1 MNPAM
6 EKGKKV
12 QKRSASV
19 QKAPSHS
26 KGPVYHTENVPT
38 VRGQSDRLQH
48 PSLSRVKGRSNMY
61 TPPLNGAERSWLND
75 QSPVRGGVQTP
86 PQQYSRTP
94 ECGTPTLINP
104 TSSLL
109 QGLLKEERA
118 HRGSRGIPED
128 GAESPRTPDRPRVQ
142 EDTASEKARKVS
154 QFLAPNAPHSKEMG
168 VREMDQY
175 VSKMTKL
182 NFDLKLEIF
191 HRTQQMGAMEKKL
204 ERMQAMEEELSR
216 LQSLEEEVMELR
228 EINKCNQGLR
238 EANSQLRQDLDTK
251 DKAVE
256 EAVQW
261 ICKLEAENEQLKN
274 NGRSS
279 SLSMNR
285 LVLDGPHASPRNQIV
300 IDIPE
305 RTSSKRAR
313 SVVMSPE
320 LRQLSKAPSF
330 LRDDNKSTATLRS
343 LYVPEN
349 NKSRSA
355 LSQLTKSESMHT
367 MTDIL
372 EPGSPRLSVLS
383 ECSELHPFDTPTKWN
398 DFDKLD
404 IPVRK
409 ASRESVDSYAAATE
423 REESKEDR
431 IDRWMQ
437 TRTDSQTIIRRRQTR
452 AASDASKVSELTF
465 TGDLY
470 STKPRGRGRLDASL
484 FGGAHLPPT
493 PDTMSTA
500 YVTANNGSEGSI
512 AARKSPK
519 PKGDTWFAGRPL
531 TRRRSADELTTR
543 RSFNGSDITDSM
555 QPNCSDTPRISTAD
569 MDSPVFFPFNTVAS
583 KASALLGPGSP
594 DHLVIDAFNDP
605 FYQNSKA
612 AAVPTVTPGQSPS
625 KTIMSDTQTVD
636 SLSDSP
642 PLTPQDWIA
651 AAKQGP
657 RSRKERERGLRI
669 EPKPAEPNHLVI
681 SQAAFHDDASV
692 DSYVIEPE
700 VADVPTLDLD
710 TLDVLEQPVAETPA
724 PRFES
729 PEPEQRRR
737 LSFRPPFF
745 SRSANAA
752 RRLQSS
758 PIAPDF
764 MDEEDDGAP
773 SPIIPKTRNMGGT
786 NRRPM
791 SQIITNANDV
801 YSSSVPV
808 TNEAFG
814 ASFGGRR
821 ALHQSFAEAKETTN
835 ASSGSATISAR
846 PTTSHS
852 VEHKRRSSLGIFG
865 WMKGVGGKRSEP
877 STPVVAENFSESEA
891 REQPTRASSRLAQ
904 DNGLVPE
911 RPDTPDSMDAPVVRP
926 RSEMTMRSD
935 DTTRRPRY
943 VSRHSRRVY

>member
-1 MNPAM
+1 
-6 EKGKKV
+6 
-12 QKRSASV
+12 
-19 QKAPSHS
+19 
-26 KGPVYHTENVPT
+26 
-38 VRGQSDRLQH
+38 
-48 PSLSRVKGRSNMY
+48 MY
-61 TPPLNGAERSWLND
+61 TPPRNGGERSWLID

-86 PQQYSRTP
+86 PQQYSGTP

-118 HRGSRGIPED
+118 HRGSRGAISED
-128 GAESPRTPDRPRVQ
+128 EGGSPRTPDRPRVQ

-154 QFLAPNAPHSKEMG
+154 QFSAANAPHSKQMG

-204 ERMQAMEEELSR
+204 ERMHAMEEELSR
-216 LQSLEEEVMELR
+216 LRSLEEEVLELR
-228 EINKCNQGLR
+228 EINKRNLGLR
-238 EANSQLRQDLDTK
+238 ETNSQLRQELDTK

-285 LVLDGPHASPRNQIV
+285 LVLDGPNASPRNQIV
-300 IDIPE
+300 LDIPE

-313 SVVMSPE
+313 SVIMSPE

-367 MTDIL
+367 MTDTL

-383 ECSELHPFDTPTKWN
+383 ECSELHPFDTPTKWD
-398 DFDKLD
+398 DFEKLP

-437 TRTDSQTIIRRRQTR
+437 TRTDSKTIIRRRQSR

-465 TGDLY
+465 TGVLY

-500 YVTANNGSEGSI
+500 YVTANNGSNGSI

-519 PKGDTWFAGRPL
+519 PEGETWFPGRPL
-531 TRRRSADELTTR
+531 ARRRSADELTTR

-555 QPNCSDTPRISTAD
+555 RTNCSDTPRISTAD
-569 MDSPVFFPFNTVAS
+569 VDSPTFFPFNTVAS

-594 DHLVIDAFNDP
+594 DNPVMDAFNDP
-605 FYQNSKA
+605 FYQNGKVA
-612 AAVPTVTPGQSPS
+612 AAPTVTPGQSPS

-636 SLSDSP
+636 SLNDSP

-669 EPKPAEPNHLVI
+669 EPKPAEPHHLVI

-710 TLDVLEQPVAETPA
+710 TLDVLEQPVAEISV
-724 PRFES
+724 PRLDS
-729 PEPEQRRR
+729 PEPEQHRR

-758 PIAPDF
+758 PIAQDF

-773 SPIIPKTRNMGGT
+773 SPIIPKTRNMGGS

-791 SQIITNANDV
+791 SQIITNSKDI

-821 ALHQSFAEAKETTN
+821 ALHQSFMEAREPTH
-835 ASSGSATISAR
+835 APSGSATISAR

-852 VEHKRRSSLGIFG
+852 VEQKRRSSLGIFG
-865 WMKGVGGKRSEP
+865 WMKGAGGKRSEP
-877 STPVVAENFSESEA
+877 STPVVAEKFSEFEQ
-891 REQPTRASSRLAQ
+891 REPPTRAPSRLGQ
-904 DNGLVPE
+904 DSVVVSE

-935 DTTRRPRY
+935 DTNRRPRY
-943 VSRHSRRVY
+943 VGRHSRRVN

>member
-1 MNPAM
+1 
-6 EKGKKV
+6 
-12 QKRSASV
+12 
-19 QKAPSHS
+19 
-26 KGPVYHTENVPT
+26 
-38 VRGQSDRLQH
+38 
-48 PSLSRVKGRSNMY
+48 
-61 TPPLNGAERSWLND
+61 
-75 QSPVRGGVQTP
+75 
-86 PQQYSRTP
+86 
-94 ECGTPTLINP
+94 
-104 TSSLL
+104 
-109 QGLLKEERA
+109 
-118 HRGSRGIPED
+118 
-128 GAESPRTPDRPRVQ
+128 
-142 EDTASEKARKVS
+142 
-154 QFLAPNAPHSKEMG
+154 
-168 VREMDQY
+168 
-175 VSKMTKL
+175 
-182 NFDLKLEIF
+182 
-191 HRTQQMGAMEKKL
+191 
-204 ERMQAMEEELSR
+204 
-216 LQSLEEEVMELR
+216 
-228 EINKCNQGLR
+228 
-238 EANSQLRQDLDTK
+238 
-251 DKAVE
+251 
-256 EAVQW
+256 
-261 ICKLEAENEQLKN
+261 
-274 NGRSS
+274 
-279 SLSMNR
+279 
-285 LVLDGPHASPRNQIV
+285 
-300 IDIPE
+300 
-305 RTSSKRAR
+305 
-313 SVVMSPE
+313 
-320 LRQLSKAPSF
+320 
-330 LRDDNKSTATLRS
+330 
-343 LYVPEN
+343 
-349 NKSRSA
+349 
-355 LSQLTKSESMHT
+355 
-367 MTDIL
+367 
-372 EPGSPRLSVLS
+372 
-383 ECSELHPFDTPTKWN
+383 
-398 DFDKLD
+398 
-404 IPVRK
+404 
-409 ASRESVDSYAAATE
+409 
-423 REESKEDR
+423 
-431 IDRWMQ
+431 
-437 TRTDSQTIIRRRQTR
+437 
-452 AASDASKVSELTF
+452 
-465 TGDLY
+465 
-470 STKPRGRGRLDASL
+470 
-484 FGGAHLPPT
+484 
-493 PDTMSTA
+493 
-500 YVTANNGSEGSI
+500 
-512 AARKSPK
+512 
-519 PKGDTWFAGRPL
+519 
-531 TRRRSADELTTR
+531 
-543 RSFNGSDITDSM
+543 M

-569 MDSPVFFPFNTVAS
+569 MDSPVFFPFNTIAS

-594 DHLVIDAFNDP
+594 NHLVIDAFNDP

-710 TLDVLEQPVAETPA
+710 TLDILEQPVAETPA
-724 PRFES
+724 SRIES

-791 SQIITNANDV
+791 SQIITNSNDV